1 MSEKLDNSPDVNN
14 ETQNKEMIINITEL
28 ENKKKKISNTY
39 KKLLYHLYKF
49 LSKNSVYESASFNAK
64 ILVFNSD
71 LSFLEIIKIFILEG
85 IYSAIIYDTEL
96 NNFIGSVSLKDIMLL
111 YRFIFNRIKYY
122 DEKTNFSDFLQ
133 NIFSNKNYAS
143 SNNITGKKNIK
154 YFDINIYNYLSNITY
169 YDYLDAVKNK
179 FGEKI
184 HNDIFSV
191 SLDENL
197 FYGINLIYNKSS
209 HQILI
214 ENIIKSNNTRKN
226 NQDTIIKNISQKK
239 FKQDFKNKEET
250 EKSDEKTDAT
260 KRGSKNENTE
270 EESENMAEEEYANT
284 VKNYTGFISYQT
296 IFNFLTNNYYSF
308 DMSDFL

>member
-1 MSEKLDNSPDVNN
+1 MSEKLDNTPDVNN
-14 ETQNKEMIINITEL
+14 ETQNKEMTINIIEL

-39 KKLLYHLYKF
+39 KKLIYHLYKF

-71 LSFLEIIKIFILEG
+71 LSFREIIKIFILEG

-133 NIFSNKNYAS
+133 NIFSNKNYTS

-169 YDYLDAVKNK
+169 YDYLDA
-179 FGEKI
+179 
-184 HNDIFSV
+184 
-191 SLDENL
+191 
-197 FYGINLIYNKSS
+197 
-209 HQILI
+209 
-214 ENIIKSNNTRKN
+214 
-226 NQDTIIKNISQKK
+226 KK
-239 FKQDFKNKEET
+239 
-250 EKSDEKTDAT
+250 
-260 KRGSKNENTE
+260 
-270 EESENMAEEEYANT
+270 
-284 VKNYTGFISYQT
+284 
-296 IFNFLTNNYYSF
+296 
-308 DMSDFL
+308 